1 MIYEIKLAPM
11 YSVTLSRQPLPH
23 DSDGLSAYPT
33 IPRKFIGHMLR
44 KLQSALKK
52 KESRNTKSYNKPI
65 RYCKIERVSGLNCVC
80 HCELIYEAV
89 CR

>member
-44 KLQSALKK
+44 IRSKEKGEQKYEVVQQTDQILQD
-52 KESRNTKSYNKPI
+52 
-65 RYCKIERVSGLNCVC
+65 
-80 HCELIYEAV
+80 
-89 CR
+89 